1 MNWPRKQGLLVH
13 NLALIFDHLSGKPIN
28 RHRHYA
34 TCCFHLDDR
43 RKTLTLRDED
53 RKLFVSLAVSYFR
66 DCGTEAGSL
75 VPKADLPSTTCHA
88 VVLRRSFSEDT
99 S

>member
-13 NLALIFDHLSGKPIN
+13 NLDLLMDHLPGKPIN

-43 RKTLTLRDED
+43 RKTLTFGDENQETIRLACRIVLPRLRN
-53 RKLFVSLAVSYFR
+53 
-66 DCGTEAGSL
+66 GGG
-75 VPKADLPSTTCHA
+75 
-88 VVLRRSFSEDT
+88 
-99 S
+99 